1 MSPQARAKLP
11 PELGRLTRK
20 DMEAV
25 IYQANLGRENEK
37 IAQLYSVDKLPQ
49 VDVATELFLGR
60 ATVQR
65 RLPEI
70 MCLWRRL
77 RPDSGNSAP
86 HLGHC
91 TIYSFLV
98 INAALLIWFVNNY
111 ILPLRTSSRNV
122 EAAQK

>member
-37 IAQLYSVDKLPQ
+37 IAQLYFVDKLPQ
-49 VDVATELFLGR
+49 
-60 ATVQR
+60 VQR

-70 MCLWRRL
+70 MREMQQ
-77 RPDSGNSAP
+77 
-86 HLGHC
+86 
-91 TIYSFLV
+91 
-98 INAALLIWFVNNY
+98 
-111 ILPLRTSSRNV
+111 TSSKLYN
-122 EAAQK
+122 

>member
-1 MSPQARAKLP
+1 MAPQARVNLP

-20 DMEAV
+20 DMETV

-37 IAQLYSVDKLPQ
+37 IAQLYFVDKLPQ

-70 MCLWRRL
+70 VARMKAA
-77 RPDSGNSAP
+77 SGS
-86 HLGHC
+86 
-91 TIYSFLV
+91 
-98 INAALLIWFVNNY
+98 
-111 ILPLRTSSRNV
+111 LPN
-122 EAAQK
+122 